1 MRRPETIQ
9 YGLDDFPPR
18 HISLFIAVQ
27 QISFLG
33 VYLVISP
40 LFGRTL
46 HLESGAFHHLMAATL
61 LVSGIGVV
69 IQAAGRLGVGSG
81 YFCPLQVTSSTFP
94 AIGMASAAG
103 GLELAFGMVSVL
115 GLAQLLFGE
124 LFRRARGIFSVE
136 VAGVAVTLIGI
147 GLGFSGLKLAV
158 GIDTPSV
165 AMAHDGLVAVLSLGT
180 MIACNVWSAGR
191 LRMFSAMVG
200 LVVGFLSNWAIAGL
214 VPADLQQLADAALFM
229 RPHLPAFGWKFDP
242 ELVPAFVV
250 VGLALSLHGFGAL
263 AAAQR
268 FNDAD
273 WKRPDMHQVCRGIRA
288 EGVAN
293 LFAALFNSLPL
304 TSSGGAVGLAAA
316 TGCTSRIPAYWLGAT
331 MILFAFSPKVIFLWL
346 LVPVPVIGAAAIF
359 LSAFTIMA
367 GMQMIAS
374 RMLDNR
380 KILVVGLALTFGLS
394 HEPLR
399 HFYDREVPA
408 SLHPISMSSVAL
420 GVTVATLLSA
430 LFRIGARTR
439 RRETFDAHHSSMD
452 EVIEFL
458 ERQGRSWGA
467 RPGVVRRAEY
477 ATWQAF
483 EILADN
489 DLAGRDESDTTP
501 IELETVFD
509 EFTFTVIARYRGRAV
524 PVEARRP
531 TQEEMI
537 ADETAVLRM
546 AGYLLRR
553 LADSVQTWDDEDG
566 RAELTLKFTD

>member
-1 MRRPETIQ
+1 MA
-9 YGLDDFPPR
+9 PR
-18 HISLFIAVQ
+18 
-27 QISFLG
+27 
-33 VYLVISP
+33 
-40 LFGRTL
+40 
-46 HLESGAFHHLMAATL
+46 
-61 LVSGIGVV
+61 
-69 IQAAGRLGVGSG
+69 
-81 YFCPLQVTSSTFP
+81 
-94 AIGMASAAG
+94 
-103 GLELAFGMVSVL
+103 
-115 GLAQLLFGE
+115 
-124 LFRRARGIFSVE
+124 
-136 VAGVAVTLIGI
+136 
-147 GLGFSGLKLAV
+147 
-158 GIDTPSV
+158 
-165 AMAHDGLVAVLSLGT
+165 
-180 MIACNVWSAGR
+180 
-191 LRMFSAMVG
+191 
-200 LVVGFLSNWAIAGL
+200 
-214 VPADLQQLADAALFM
+214 
-229 RPHLPAFGWKFDP
+229 LPAFGWRFDP
-242 ELVPAFVV
+242 GLIPPFIV

-273 WKRPDMHQVCRGIRA
+273 WKRPDMNVVCRGIRA

-316 TGCTSRIPAYWLGAT
+316 TGCTSRIPAYWLGGT
-331 MILFAFSPKVIFLWL
+331 MILFAFIPKVIALWL
-346 LVPVPVIGAAAIF
+346 LVPVPVIGASAIF
-359 LSAFTIMA
+359 LSAFTVLA

-380 KILVVGLALTFGLS
+380 KILAVGLALTFGLS

-420 GVTVATLLSA
+420 GITVATLLSA

-439 RRETFDAHHSSMD
+439 RRETFDAHHSSLD
-452 EVIEFL
+452 EVVEFL

-483 EILADN
+483 EILADHE
-489 DLAGRDESDTTP
+489 LAGRDESDATP

-524 PVEARRP
+524 AIDSRP
-531 TQEEMI
+531 PTHEEMI
-537 ADETAVLRM
+537 EDETAVLRM

-553 LADSVQTWDDEDG
+553 LADRVQTWDDDAG
-566 RAELTLKFTD
+566 RAELRLTFTD

>member
-9 YGLDDFPPR
+9 YGLDDRPPR
-18 HISLFIAVQ
+18 HIALFIAVQ

-46 HLESGAFHHLMAATL
+46 HLEPGDFHHLMAATL
-61 LVSGIGVV
+61 LVSGIGVM
-69 IQAAGRLGVGSG
+69 IQAAGRFGVGSG

-94 AIGMASAAG
+94 AIGLASAMG

-115 GLAQLLFGE
+115 GAAQILFGE
-124 LFRRARGIFSVE
+124 IFRRARGIFSVE

-147 GLGFSGLKLAV
+147 GLGYSGLKLAV
-158 GIDTPSV
+158 GVETPSE

-191 LRMFSAMVG
+191 VRMFSAMIG
-200 LVVGFLSNWAIAGL
+200 LVVGFVARGL
-214 VPADLQQLADAALFM
+214 LDGLPERDLQQLADAALF
-229 RPHLPAFGWKFDP
+229 RTPHLPAFGWKFDP
-242 ELVPAFVV
+242 ALIPPFVV

-273 WKRPDMHQVCRGIRA
+273 WKRPDMLPVSRGIRA

-293 LFAALFNSLPL
+293 LIAALCNSLPL
-304 TSSGGAVGLAAA
+304 TSSGGAVSLAAA
-316 TGCTSRIPAYWLGAT
+316 TGCTSRAPAYWLGAT
-331 MILFAFSPKVIFLWL
+331 MILFSCVPKVTALWL

-359 LSAFTIMA
+359 LSAFTALA
-367 GMQMIAS
+367 GVQMIAS

-380 KILVVGLALTFGLS
+380 KILVVGLALIFGLS

-420 GVTVATLLSA
+420 GITVATLLSA

-439 RRETFDAHHSSMD
+439 RRETFDAHQSSMD
-452 EVIEFL
+452 DVVEFL

-483 EILADN
+483 EILVDT
-489 DLAGRDESDTTP
+489 DVAGRDETDRAP

-524 PVEARRP
+524 PIETRAP
-531 TQEEMI
+531 THEEMI
-537 ADETAVLRM
+537 MDETAVLRM
-546 AGYLLRR
+546 AGYLLQR
-553 LADSVQTWDDEDG
+553 LADRVQTWDDSAG
-566 RAELTLKFTD
+566 GAELRLTFTD